1 MEEIQPASNSRSA
14 NIQLQAGWANR
25 SWAKLLA
32 NQLNVFHNKE
42 MLGKLGLLELP
53 KTDADRKDMLDMT
66 EMTVNLNLRTAA
78 LRAMSKSHQS
88 ELPPW
93 SWFGILDANV
103 EQARKCLQRNRSDA
117 EMLNEVQDI
126 LANDDGHE
134 PRSY

>member
-42 MLGKLGLLELP
+42 MLGKLGLLEQP
-53 KTDADRKDMLDMT
+53 KSGADRKMMLDMT
-66 EMTVNLNLRTAA
+66 EMAVNLNLRTAA
-78 LRAMSKSHQS
+78 LRVMSKSHQS

-93 SWFGILDANV
+93 SWFGVLDANMQ
-103 EQARKCLQRNRSDA
+103 QARKCLKRNRNDA
-117 EMLNEVQDI
+117 EMLDEIQDI
-126 LANDDGHE
+126 LANDDDHE
-134 PRSY
+134 PRNH